1 MANKKYSKEFK
12 VEALELAD
20 QVGGAQAARSLGI
33 RNNLIYRWRHELS
46 QSGGEAFRGHGN
58 MTSQEA
64 ELARLRRENANLKED
79 REICA
84 MRSSVVRLIN
94 SPTTKAKKALEIFS
108 QKNHKYV

>member
-1 MANKKYSKEFK
+1 MANKKYSKDFK
-12 VEALELAD
+12 VEALALAD

-58 MTSQEA
+58 MTAQEA
-64 ELARLRRENANLKED
+64 ELAKLRREVANLKED
-79 REICA
+79 KEI
-84 MRSSVVRLIN
+84 L
-94 SPTTKAKKALEIFS
+94 KKALEIFS